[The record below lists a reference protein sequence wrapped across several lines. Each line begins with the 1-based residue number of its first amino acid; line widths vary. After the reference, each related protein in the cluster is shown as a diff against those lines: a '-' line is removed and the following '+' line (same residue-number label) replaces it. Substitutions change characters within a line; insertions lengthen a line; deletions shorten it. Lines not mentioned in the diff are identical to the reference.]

1 MYDSKDAGPY
11 NERNEQQRTMNAMV
25 KEKFAANDPL
35 ARLAWNISTE
45 YISDPVKQEELFTEL
60 ANLLRKAR
68 NHYRAGF

>member
-1 MYDSKDAGPY
+1 MYDIKDAGPY

-45 YISDPVKQEELFTEL
+45 YIDDPKQQEALFAEL

-68 NHYRAGF
+68 K